1 MRKTYRER
9 KSPEYWIS
17 RWNQIPV
24 DAPAEGHDR
33 YPLLYANMV
42 VRDCDGEVLEL
53 GCGPGRLVRY
63 YHAKGI
69 KVVGVDNVAAVIAK
83 LQACDPQLHV
93 VHADA
98 RALPFEARRFTT
110 ALCFGVYHS
119 LEHDVAA
126 AISETF
132 RVLRPGG
139 RLCAEFRS
147 DSLHNRMIDYNK
159 GAGKRASE
167 FHKWNY
173 LRQDARTMLTRAGFV
188 IESEHP
194 ALNMPLLYHVPFLR
208 HPSQRHSDEHLARIS
223 GYRLRPW
230 LETLHSIGL
239 RLLPGFL
246 ANEYI
251 FVCRKPGETSYAPQ
265 PTEQGGC
272 QGTRR

>member
-1 MRKTYRER
+1 MRKTYREK
-9 KSPEYWIS
+9 KSSEYWIS
-17 RWNQIPV
+17 RWNKIPV
-24 DAPAEGHDR
+24 DAPAEGEDR
-33 YPLLYANMV
+33 YPLRYANLV
-42 VRDCDGEVLEL
+42 VRDRDGEVLEL
-53 GCGPGRLVRY
+53 GCGAGRLLRY

-69 KVVGVDNVAAVIAK
+69 RIVGVDNVAPVITK
-83 LQACDPQLHV
+83 LKACDPQLRV

-98 RALPFEARRFTT
+98 RILPFETGRFTT
-110 ALCFGVYHS
+110 VLCFGVYHS
-119 LEHDVAA
+119 LEHDVPA

-147 DSLHNRMIDYNK
+147 DSVHNRTIDYYK
-159 GAGKRASE
+159 ARGKHATE

-173 LRQDARTMLTRAGFV
+173 RRHEARAMLEQTGFV
-188 IESEHP
+188 IESEYA

-208 HPSQRHSDEHLARIS
+208 HPSQRRSDEHSARIS
-223 GYRLRPW
+223 GYRLRGW

-251 FVCRKPGETSYAPQ
+251 VVCRKPGDISNAP
-265 PTEQGGC
+265 
-272 QGTRR
+272 

>member
-1 MRKTYRER
+1 MRKTYREK

-42 VRDCDGEVLEL
+42 VREQDGEVLEL
-53 GCGPGRLVRY
+53 GCGAGRLLRY
-63 YHAKGI
+63 YHAKGTSI
-69 KVVGVDNVAAVIAK
+69 VGVDNVAPVVAK

-98 RALPFEARRFTT
+98 RTLPFETGRFATV
-110 ALCFGVYHS
+110 LCFGVYHS
-119 LEHDVAA
+119 LENDVAA
-126 AISETF
+126 SISETF

-147 DSLHNRMIDYNK
+147 DSLHNRLIDSYK
-159 GAGKRASE
+159 GFGKQTTE

-173 LRQDARTMLTRAGFV
+173 RRQDARDMLEQAGFV
-188 IESEHP
+188 LESEYP

-208 HPSQRHSDEHLARIS
+208 HPSQRSSDEHAARIS

-230 LETLHSIGL
+230 LQTLHSIGL
-239 RLLPGFL
+239 RLLPGLL
-246 ANEYI
+246 ANEYV
-251 FVCRKPGETSYAPQ
+251 FVCRKPAH
-265 PTEQGGC
+265 
-272 QGTRR
+272 